1 MFASAGVAADCSVS
15 AADCSVSAGD
25 AADCSVSAADCSV
38 SAADCPVSA
47 GDCSFILSGIR
58 GRTQM
63 TLIPKFFNNN
73 FLDPGNDLWFCFP
86 GSSGIPDKYFYDC
99 ILLKKLIIP
108 NCISKIGFAA
118 FSRCSRLK
126 SIIIPNSVNTIS
138 DYAFSNCSA
147 LTNIVISNKINEIG
161 ESVFFGM
168 FITYKYCNSK

>member
-15 AADCSVSAGD
+15 AADCSVSA
-25 AADCSVSAADCSV
+25 ADCPVSAADCSV

-58 GRTQM
+58 GRTQR
-63 TLIPKFFNNN
+63 TLIPKSFNNN

-147 LTNIVISNKINEIG
+147 LTNIVISN
-161 ESVFFGM
+161 
-168 FITYKYCNSK
+168 